1 MRNLFYL
8 FFIFFTLNVSA
19 NEDAFRYRIVFK
31 DKGGDKNIKKNV
43 PQLSEVAL
51 AKRYL
56 WNIQIDST
64 DYPIYK
70 LYTDVLNKAGY
81 KIVTSSRWMN
91 SVVVSATADSL
102 SDFFKTFRF
111 VKDAKLV
118 WVAGKEV
125 SKTEKKK
132 SGKFNALRADS
143 SNVFGKTLTQN
154 NLLGIPPLHSAGYR
168 GKGVMIALLDAGF
181 LNADSSKWF
190 TKTNILACKDF
201 IYPPSSIF
209 DGHYHGSAVLST
221 LAADS
226 QFVYTGIAPESD
238 YLLLRTEDV
247 DSEFPIEED
256 YWAAAIEF
264 ADSMGVD
271 IVSSSLGYNRFDSL
285 SMSYNQSQLD
295 GKTAFISKV
304 AAMAVN
310 KGLLVVCSAGNDGN
324 NSWKKI
330 SFPADVDGV
339 LSVGSVNSSNQQSS
353 FSSIGPSSDGRIK
366 PDVVAMGGGTSIIDP
381 ITGNVKSGS
390 GTSYSAPLVS
400 GLAAC
405 IKQAF
410 PALSSKELIQEII
423 KSGDKA
429 EYPDS
434 LYGFG
439 MPNAYK
445 IWLSLSEYPLK
456 KDIPDWFCY
465 PNPAD
470 NRLYIANFS
479 GADNKIK
486 CLVYDL
492 TGKKIKEDSFNG
504 QYHMLDL
511 SGFAQGIY
519 VVTLVNSGKIVSS
532 NKIQIRRK

>member
-8 FFIFFTLNVSA
+8 FFIIFSLNVSA
-19 NEDAFRYRIVFK
+19 NDDAFRYRIIFK
-31 DKGGDKNIKKNV
+31 DKGGEKNIKKNF
-43 PQLSEVAL
+43 PQLSEAAL

-70 LYTDVLNKAGY
+70 LYKDAIIKAGY
-81 KIVTSSRWMN
+81 NIVTSSRWMN
-91 SVVVSATADSL
+91 SVVVSAPSGTL
-102 SDFFKTFRF
+102 TEYFKSFSF

-118 WVAGKEV
+118 WVSANTT
-125 SKTEKKK
+125 SKAKKRA
-132 SGKFNALRADS
+132 SGKFSALRADS
-143 SNVFGKTLTQN
+143 TNIFGKTLTQN
-154 NLLGIPPLHSAGYR
+154 NMLGIPAMHAAGFR

-190 TKTNILACKDF
+190 TKTNIIACKDF

-247 DSEFPIEED
+247 SSEFPIEED
-256 YWAAAIEF
+256 YWAAAIEY

-271 IVSSSLGYNRFDSL
+271 IVSSSLGYNVFDSL
-285 SMSYNQSQLD
+285 SMSYNPLQLN

-304 AAMAVN
+304 AGMAVN
-310 KGLLVVCSAGNDGN
+310 KGIMVVCSAGNDGN
-324 NSWKKI
+324 NYWKKI
-330 SFPADVDGV
+330 SFPADVEGV
-339 LSVGSVNSSNQQSS
+339 LSVGSVNSSNQRSS
-353 FSSIGPSSDGRIK
+353 FSSVGPSSDGRIK
-366 PDVVAMGGGTSIIDP
+366 PDVVAMGGATSIIDP
-381 ITGNVKSGS
+381 ISGNVLSGS

-410 PALSSKELIQEII
+410 PYLSAKELLQEII
-423 KSGDKA
+423 KSADKY
-429 EYPDS
+429 ETPDT

-439 MPNAYK
+439 LPNAYK
-445 IWLSLSEYPLK
+445 IWLSLNEYPLK

-470 NRLYIANFS
+470 DKLYIANFS
-479 GADNKIK
+479 GVESKIK
-486 CLVYDL
+486 CIVYDL
-492 TGKKIKEDSFNG
+492 SGKKVKEDSFNG
-504 QYHMLDL
+504 QYHMLDI
-511 SGFAQGIY
+511 SSVQQGIY
-519 VVTLVNSGKIVSS
+519 VVALSNSGKVVSS
-532 NKIQIRRK
+532 NKIQVKRK